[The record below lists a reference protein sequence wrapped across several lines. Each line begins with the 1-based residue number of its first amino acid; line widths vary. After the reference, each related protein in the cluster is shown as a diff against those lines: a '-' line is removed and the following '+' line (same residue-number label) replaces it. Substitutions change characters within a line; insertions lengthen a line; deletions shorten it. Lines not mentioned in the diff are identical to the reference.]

1 MRRRLARF
9 RDGED
14 GALSVE
20 FAVLFPF
27 LMLFYTAMFVFW
39 DAFQSQSVAVRAT
52 ETIADMMSRETAAF
66 DADYLEGMHQV
77 FDWLTAAGEGTAMR
91 LSAVGTEI
99 DAEGVTQFSVFWSHA
114 SATDVPSLT
123 AEELEPRVPTPSL
136 GEQLIVL
143 ETFVSHAPLFD
154 VGLPGTR
161 FHNLV
166 VTRPR
171 YVPQVLWAD

>member
-1 MRRRLARF
+1 MRRLARF
-9 RDGED
+9 RDAED

-39 DAFQSQSVAVRAT
+39 DAFQGQSVAVRAT
-52 ETIADMMSRETAAF
+52 ETVADMMSRETAAF
-66 DADYLEGMHQV
+66 DADYLNGMNEV
-77 FDWLTAAGEGTAMR
+77 FDWLTSAAGETAMR
-91 LSAVGTEI
+91 VSAVGMEVDDEGI
-99 DAEGVTQFSVFWSHA
+99 AEFAVFWSHA
-114 SATDVPSLT
+114 SASEVPSL
-123 AEELEPRVPTPSL
+123 AVEELEPRVPTPSL

-143 ETFVSHAPLFD
+143 ETFVAHAPLFD
-154 VGLPGTR
+154 VGLPETR
-161 FHNLV
+161 FENLV